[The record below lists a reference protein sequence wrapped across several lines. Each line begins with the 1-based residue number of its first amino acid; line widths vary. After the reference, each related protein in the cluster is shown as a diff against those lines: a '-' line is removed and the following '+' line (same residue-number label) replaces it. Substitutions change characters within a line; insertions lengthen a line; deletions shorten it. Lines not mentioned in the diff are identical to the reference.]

1 VRAKKSLT
9 NLMAIF
15 SLASVSVFGA
25 HVKGMINS
33 RTGETFTV
41 ASGNGNVLV
50 LLTDS
55 TTTKDD
61 TGLFGLGKEKMAAVV
76 LIPGLK
82 VDVEGEPD
90 GSGQFVAR
98 TITVDG
104 DDLETS
110 EMIQAGIRP
119 TAKQVEANI
128 EAIDANKKAIE
139 VNRRTSAANSA
150 EIQALKAEIDAMKA
164 GIAEHRQHTALH
176 EQKIEDTIKLI
187 RETTERFMS
196 LLDYEVKDKASVKF
210 ASGSSSLSTESE
222 GALKTLAEGA
232 TGLKGYLIEVTGHA
246 DSVGND
252 AMNTKLSE
260 DRARTVITY
269 LVQQC
274 GVPVRHIVAPG
285 AMGEYGP
292 VASNETAEGRAENRR
307 VELNVLIR
315 KDTAADY

>member
-1 VRAKKSLT
+1 VNLRKSLI
-9 NLMAIF
+9 NLMALF
-15 SLASVSVFGA
+15 SLASASVFGA

-41 ASGNGNVLV
+41 ASDNGNVLV

-61 TGLFGLGKEKMAAVV
+61 TGLFGLGTEKMAPVV

-90 GSGQFVAR
+90 GQGQFVAR

-110 EMIQAGIRP
+110 EMIQAGINP

-128 EAIDANKKAIE
+128 EAIDANRRAIE
-139 VNRRTSAANSA
+139 VNRQSSSANAA
-150 EIQALKAEIDAMKA
+150 EIQALKAEIDALKA
-164 GIAEHRQHTALH
+164 GIAEHKQNTANH
-176 EQKIEDTIKLI
+176 EQKIAETIKLI
-187 RETTERFMS
+187 RDTTDRFMS
-196 LLDYEVKDKASVKF
+196 LLDYDVKGKATVKF
-210 ASGSSSLSTESE
+210 ASGSSSVSKESE
-222 GALKTLAEGA
+222 GALKTLADSA
-232 TGLKGYLIEVTGHA
+232 TGLQGYLIEVTGHA
-246 DSVGND
+246 DATGND

-260 DRARTVITY
+260 DRARNVIAY
-269 LVQQC
+269 LIQQC

-292 VASNETAEGRAENRR
+292 VASNETAAGRAENRR

-315 KDTAADY
+315 KDVAADN